1 MNALTLEEIEDRI
14 SGIYHWF
21 AREAPSVKPN
31 PDMGELGLLW
41 RLFDDEVNA

>member
-21 AREAPSVKPN
+21 ARVAPGVTPRE
-31 PDMGELGLLW
+31 DGELGILW
-41 RLFDDEVNA
+41 KLFDDEVNA